1 MRTLLLRL
9 VGPMQS
15 WGGQSRF
22 VERDTGLEPT
32 KSGVLGLV
40 CAAMGV
46 PRTDDATL
54 AQLGALWMGVRVDR
68 EGVVCR
74 DYQTVGGG
82 EWPGRKQ
89 YGVIKADGAA
99 PDTVVSTRYYL
110 SDAAFLVAL
119 GGARD
124 WLERVQA
131 ALRSPIWPLFLGRKA
146 FPPSEPVWLPEGVL
160 EIGPIEALSSFRLIA
175 EPRRGTRED
184 EVGLRLRAVIECN
197 RTEGQP
203 RMDQPIS
210 FAPDRRRF
218 TVRYVK
224 TQWIDGTQLAES
236 PNGLRHR
243 EVTDCVFV
251 TASSESVSQ

>member
-1 MRTLLLRL
+1 MSTLLLRL

-15 WGGQSRF
+15 WGEQSRF

-46 PRTDDATL
+46 PRTDDTTL
-54 AQLGALWMGVRVDR
+54 ARLGALWMGVRVDR

-74 DYQTVGGG
+74 DYQTAGGG
-82 EWPGRKQ
+82 QWPGRKQ
-89 YGVIKADGAA
+89 YGVIKADGST

-124 WLERVQA
+124 WLERIQA
-131 ALRSPIWPLFLGRKA
+131 ALKNPVWPLCLGRKA

-160 EIGPIEALSSFRLIA
+160 EIGPIEALSSFRLIS
-175 EPRRGTRED
+175 EPRRGARED
-184 EVGLRLRAVIECN
+184 ETGLRLRVVLECDRN
-197 RTEGQP
+197 EGQP

-210 FAPDRRRF
+210 FAPRRRRF
-218 TVRYVK
+218 TVRYVR
-224 TQWIDGTQLAES
+224 TQWIDGSQLTELS
-236 PNGLRHR
+236 DRSTHR
-243 EVTDCVFV
+243 EVTDCVSV
-251 TASSESVSQ
+251 TASPGSVSQ